1 MLVREL
7 MTTEVVTVPLGASLD
22 EAVEMMLQ
30 QNVGSVLVMDDTI
43 PVGIVTETDV
53 LAIGYEREAPFGDIA
68 VGEAMTEEL
77 ITGRPSMTVS
87 RAIETMNEHGIKRL
101 PIVEDFRVVGIVTI
115 SDVVREH
122 VALISEAYGRSERR
136 LDWTA
141 EDD

>member
-7 MTTEVVTVPLGASLD
+7 MTTEVVAVPLGAFLD
-22 EAVEMMLQ
+22 EAVDLMLQ
-30 QNVGSVLVMDDTI
+30 HDVGSVLVMDEST

-53 LAIGYEREAPFGDIA
+53 LAIGSEREAPFGDIA
-68 VGEAMTEEL
+68 VGDAMSEEL
-77 ITGRPSMTVS
+77 ITGQPNTTVS

-101 PIVEDFRVVGIVTI
+101 PIVEEFRVVGIVTI

-122 VALISEAYGRSERR
+122 VALISEAYGRSDRR

>member
-7 MTTEVVTVPLGASLD
+7 MTAEVLTVPLGASLD
-22 EAVEMMLQ
+22 EAVELMLQ
-30 QNVGSVLVMDDTI
+30 QNVGSVLVMNDTI
-43 PVGIVTETDV
+43 PVGIVTESDV
-53 LAIGYEREAPFGDIA
+53 LAIGYEREVPFGDIP
-68 VGEAMTEEL
+68 VGDAMTGEL
-77 ITGRPSMTVS
+77 ITVQPSTTVS

-122 VALISEAYGRSERR
+122 VALVSEAYGRSGRR